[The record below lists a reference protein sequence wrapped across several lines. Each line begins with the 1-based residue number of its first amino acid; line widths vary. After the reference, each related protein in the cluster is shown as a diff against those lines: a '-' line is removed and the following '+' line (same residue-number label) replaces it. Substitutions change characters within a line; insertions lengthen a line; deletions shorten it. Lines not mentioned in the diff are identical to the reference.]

1 MAFNEEEL
9 VKEMQKAQEYCD
21 MVSAQRISQEV
32 AQIQDQLD
40 ELNQLM
46 GCGHFKYHADSEEK
60 MEVVREIV
68 RHEIRMEMLVTM
80 LHPKEEAM
88 IEEDYSY
95 SAPTPTSTPVSE
107 IDTIIRSIRGMDI
120 RK

>member
-9 VKEMQKAQEYCD
+9 AKEIQKAQEYCD
-21 MVSAQRISQEV
+21 MVSAQRIRQEV
-32 AQIQDQLD
+32 AQLQDELD
-40 ELNQLM
+40 ELMQLM
-46 GCGHFKYHADSEEK
+46 GCGHFKYNADSEEK

-68 RHEIRMEMLVTM
+68 RHEIRMEMLVAM

-95 SAPTPTSTPVSE
+95 SAPTPTVVSE
-107 IDTIIRSIRGMDI
+107 MDAIIRSIRCMDI